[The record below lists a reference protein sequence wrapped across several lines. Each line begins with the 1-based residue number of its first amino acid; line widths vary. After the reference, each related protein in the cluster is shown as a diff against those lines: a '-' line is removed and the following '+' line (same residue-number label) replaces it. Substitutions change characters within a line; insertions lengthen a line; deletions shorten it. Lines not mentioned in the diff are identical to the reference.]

1 MKIGVSIYSL
11 SRAIQAGEL
20 SVVEAIGYIAEIGGE
35 HVEIVPIGFSLTE
48 NPELIAAIRQK
59 AQDVGIEISN
69 YAIGAEFS
77 SLQEEEYES
86 EITRVKQEVDIA
98 AQLGVKLMRHDVAT
112 SKDIS
117 IKQFELLLPRLA
129 AACRR
134 IADYAA
140 TFGITTSIENHG
152 YFLQA
157 SDRVQAL
164 IHAVDRANFRT
175 TLDIGNFMCADENS
189 VVAVKKNIS
198 YASMVHIKDFYLR
211 PSDQAPGEGW
221 FPTAHG
227 NHLRGAIIGN
237 GDIDMRSVL
246 KVVKQS
252 GYNGFLS
259 VEFEGMEEC
268 KQGTRVGLNNL
279 KQIWNGIKEVK

>member
-1 MKIGVSIYSL
+1 MKIGVSTYSL
-11 SRAIQAGEL
+11 SRAIQASEMN
-20 SVVEAIGYIAEIGGE
+20 VVEAIDYIAEIGGE
-35 HVEIVPIGFSLTE
+35 HVEIVPIGFNLIE
-48 NPELIAAIRQK
+48 KPELIAAIRQK
-59 AQDVGIEISN
+59 AQDTGIEISN

-77 SLQEEEYES
+77 STNEIEYEN
-86 EITRVKQEVDIA
+86 EITRVMKEVDIA
-98 AQLGVKLMRHDVAT
+98 ALLGVKLMRHDVAT
-112 SKDIS
+112 AADIS
-117 IKQFELLLPRLA
+117 IQHFDSLLPRIA
-129 AACRR
+129 EACRR

-140 TFGITTSIENHG
+140 SFGITTSVENHG

-164 IHAVDRANFRT
+164 IHAVDRPNFRT

-211 PSDQAPGEGW
+211 PSEDDPGEGW
-221 FPTAHG
+221 FSSAHG

-246 KVVKQS
+246 RIVKQS
-252 GYNGFLS
+252 SYHGFLS

-268 KQGTRVGLNNL
+268 KLGTRLGLNNL
-279 KQIWNGIKEVK
+279 RKLWNEI

>member
-1 MKIGVSIYSL
+1 
-11 SRAIQAGEL
+11 
-20 SVVEAIGYIAEIGGE
+20 
-35 HVEIVPIGFSLTE
+35 
-48 NPELIAAIRQK
+48 
-59 AQDVGIEISN
+59 
-69 YAIGAEFS
+69 
-77 SLQEEEYES
+77 
-86 EITRVKQEVDIA
+86 VDIA
-98 AQLGVKLMRHDVAT
+98 AQLGVKLMRHDVA
-112 SKDIS
+112 SVADIS
-117 IKQFELLLPRLA
+117 IKNFVVLLPRLA
-129 AACRR
+129 EACRR
-134 IADYAA
+134 VADYAA

-164 IHAVDRANFRT
+164 IHATDRANFRT

-189 VVAVKKNIS
+189 VVAVKKNIA

-211 PSDQAPGEGW
+211 SLKQDPGEGW

-252 GYNGFLS
+252 GYDGFLS

-268 KQGTRVGLNNL
+268 KKGTRIGLNNL
-279 KQIWNGIKEVK
+279 KQLWNEI

>member
-1 MKIGVSIYSL
+1 MKIGVSTYSL
-11 SRAIQAGEL
+11 SQAIQSGEM
-20 SVVEAIGYIAEIGGE
+20 SVVEAIAYIAEIGGE
-35 HVEIVPIGFSLTE
+35 HVEIVPIGFNLSA
-48 NPELIAAIRQK
+48 NPELIPVIRQK
-59 AQDVGIEISN
+59 AQNIGIEISN

-77 SLQEEEYES
+77 SLDEEVYEN
-86 EITRVKQEVDIA
+86 EITRVMKEVDIA
-98 AQLGVKLMRHDVAT
+98 VQLGVKLMRHDVA
-112 SKDIS
+112 SAADIS
-117 IKQFELLLPRLA
+117 IENFAVLLPRLA
-129 AACRR
+129 EACRR
-134 IADYAA
+134 VADYAA

-164 IHAVDRANFRT
+164 IHATDRANFRT

-189 VVAVKKNIS
+189 VVAVKKNID

-211 PSDQAPGEGW
+211 SFEQHPGEGW

-252 GYNGFLS
+252 GYDGFLS

-268 KQGTRVGLNNL
+268 KKGTRIGLNNL
-279 KQIWNGIKEVK
+279 KQLWNKI

>member
-1 MKIGVSIYSL
+1 MKIGVSTYSL
-11 SRAIQAGEL
+11 SRAIQAGEM
-20 SVVEAIGYIAEIGGE
+20 SVIEAIGYIAEIGGE
-35 HVEIVPIGFSLTE
+35 HAEIVPIGFSLTE
-48 NPELIAAIRQK
+48 NPELITAIRQK
-59 AQDVGIEISN
+59 AQDVGIELSN

-77 SLQEEEYES
+77 SLQEEEYEN

-112 SKDIS
+112 SKDIT
-117 IKQFELLLPRLA
+117 IKQFELSLPRLA

-164 IHAVDRANFRT
+164 IHAVGRANFRT

-211 PSDQAPGEGW
+211 PSDHAPGEGW

-237 GDIDMRSVL
+237 GDIDMRGVL
-246 KVVKQS
+246 RIIKQS

-259 VEFEGMEEC
+259 VEFEGIEEC

-279 KQIWNGIKEVK
+279 NKIWKEI

>member
-48 NPELIAAIRQK
+48 NPELIPAIRQK
-59 AQDVGIEISN
+59 AKDVGIEISN
-69 YAIGAEFS
+69 YLIGAEFS
-77 SLQEEEYES
+77 SLQEDEYEN

-175 TLDIGNFMCADENS
+175 TLDVGNFMCADENS

-227 NHLRGAIIGN
+227 NLLRGAIIGN
-237 GDIDMRSVL
+237 GDIDMRGVL
-246 KVVKQS
+246 KVIKQS
-252 GYNGFLS
+252 GYTGFLS

-268 KQGTRVGLNNL
+268 KQGTRIGLSNV
-279 KQIWNGIKEVK
+279 KQLWKDI